1 MNRADLELN
10 LEIYG
15 GDYARWPSDLAE
27 AARLLC
33 DADPKAEALRQAEL
47 AREAEIDAAELVSE
61 EALDALFAA
70 EPAAPRL
77 SEKAKAQMLDSFLQA
92 TEAQAAARAAQS
104 HAPNRTA
111 SPSFALQIRNVFDA
125 MCDAVSEAA
134 APFGGRAGFA
144 AGVAAAAVAGVL
156 AAQTS
161 VATAE
166 NTDDAAT
173 LFELVLDDDIS
184 ADALIVEES

>member
-1 MNRADLELN
+1 
-10 LEIYG
+10 
-15 GDYARWPSDLAE
+15 
-27 AARLLC
+27 
-33 DADPKAEALRQAEL
+33 
-47 AREAEIDAAELVSE
+47 
-61 EALDALFAA
+61 
-70 EPAAPRL
+70 
-77 SEKAKAQMLDSFLQA
+77 
-92 TEAQAAARAAQS
+92 
-104 HAPNRTA
+104 
-111 SPSFALQIRNVFDA
+111 